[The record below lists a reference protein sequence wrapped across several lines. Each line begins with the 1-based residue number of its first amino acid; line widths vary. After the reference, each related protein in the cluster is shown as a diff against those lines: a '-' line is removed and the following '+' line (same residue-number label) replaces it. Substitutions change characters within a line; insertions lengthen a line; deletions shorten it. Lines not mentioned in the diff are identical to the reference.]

1 MKSLLIGNGLNL
13 ANNNFYLNIDMVKNR
28 FFTELKEK
36 LILFQK
42 ALYLDELNYDDIYK
56 YIIKEYI
63 GIEQLAGHLFDYIQA
78 KVNEKRKFNENDN
91 YRTIELIGIIALRA
105 LFIIDNQFIEPQV
118 TELYTSKMNKY
129 DKIFTLNY
137 IESWDKNNNCIY
149 LHGNISK
156 FFQNY
161 NGQSVTTNILIHNP
175 EIKDYFKDNPVVLD
189 LGEIIFVPDN
199 KKVNKLSYVGT
210 PYYPSNTLYP
220 ADDLFLKESKDIYE
234 DLDNAESLDIF
245 GVSPYG
251 DKSLINKLMKIPQIT
266 IYVHNLNELEIMEW
280 KKAFLGL
287 YLKILLHFNHK

>member
-105 LFIIDNQFIEPQV
+105 LFIINNQFIEPQV

-137 IESWDKNNNCIY
+137 IESWDKNNSCIY

-280 KKAFLGL
+280 KKSLPWAIF
-287 YLKILLHFNHK
+287 KDSSSF

>member
-28 FFTELKEK
+28 FLTELKEK

-280 KKAFLGL
+280 KKSLPWAIF
-287 YLKILLHFNHK
+287 KDSSSF

>member
-280 KKAFLGL
+280 KKSLPWAIF
-287 YLKILLHFNHK
+287 KDSSSF

>member
-234 DLDNAESLDIF
+234 DLDNAKSLDIF

-280 KKAFLGL
+280 KKSLPWAIF
-287 YLKILLHFNHK
+287 KDSSSF

>member
-1 MKSLLIGNGLNL
+1 
-13 ANNNFYLNIDMVKNR
+13 
-28 FFTELKEK
+28 
-36 LILFQK
+36 
-42 ALYLDELNYDDIYK
+42 
-56 YIIKEYI
+56 
-63 GIEQLAGHLFDYIQA
+63 
-78 KVNEKRKFNENDN
+78 
-91 YRTIELIGIIALRA
+91 
-105 LFIIDNQFIEPQV
+105 
-118 TELYTSKMNKY
+118 MNKY

-137 IESWDKNNNCIY
+137 IESWDKNNTCIY

-280 KKAFLGL
+280 KKSLPWAIF
-287 YLKILLHFNHK
+287 KDSSSF

>member
-36 LILFQK
+36 LVLFQK

-56 YIIKEYI
+56 YIAKEYI
-63 GIEQLAGHLFDYIQA
+63 GIEELAGHLFDYIQT
-78 KVNEKRKFNENDN
+78 KVTEKREFSENDN

-105 LFIIDNQFIEPQV
+105 LFIINNQFIEPQV
-118 TELYTSKMNKY
+118 TNSYTSKINKY

-137 IESWDKNNNCIY
+137 IESWDKNNKCTY

-156 FFQNY
+156 YFQNY
-161 NGQSVTTNILIHNP
+161 NGQSITTNILIHNP
-175 EIKDYFKDNPVVLD
+175 EIKDCFKNNPVVLD

-199 KKVNKLSYVGT
+199 KKADKLSYVGT

-220 ADDLFLKESKDIYE
+220 ADDLFLKDFKDIYE
-234 DLDNAESLDIF
+234 DLNNVESLDIF

-266 IYVHNLNELEIMEW
+266 IYVHNSNKLEIMEW
-280 KKAFLGL
+280 KKSLPWAIFKDSSL
-287 YLKILLHFNHK
+287 F

>member
-129 DKIFTLNY
+129 DQIFTLNY
-137 IESWDKNNNCIY
+137 IESWDKSNNCIY

-280 KKAFLGL
+280 KKSLPWTIF
-287 YLKILLHFNHK
+287 KDSSSF